1 MSSLKNSSFGKRL
14 RASHEQGNENSPR
27 RKRRRIDLSSTS
39 PPPSPSKKSS
49 SSSTSRPLSTAASDI
64 TNTPVRRHKIRY
76 SGGHSGELGD
86 RFVPGRDTSSIRAS
100 YSLKGEIGSPIALKT
115 ATTQRFPPDPVRD
128 QANDLYKSI
137 LRSELSTCSPSRLPA
152 TPSPTPKRIFG
163 YKPSVPLALEP
174 NISPERLNNPFDMS
188 YQTSPVQNETRSLM
202 SQPRPQIRKVDRAP
216 YRCLDAPDLSDDFYT
231 NLVDWSSS
239 GILGVGLG
247 GTVFLWRADNLSVS
261 QLCSVSSP
269 KDEYSSVAW
278 MKTENT
284 VAVGTYDGHLAI
296 YDAVAQK
303 LLRTYQD
310 AHDGKRIGCLSWTSS
325 VISSGSRDHT
335 VQHRD
340 IRDPSFSPFK
350 TSTGHKQE
358 VCGVKWSG
366 DGGPSHSLLAS
377 GGNDNKV
384 CVWDLR
390 GSTRAQ
396 TLGVPSVTETS
407 FVPPPVGPLQ
417 RISGDMP
424 LYKFHQHKAAVKGLA
439 WDPHISGV
447 LASGGGQRDRCIRF
461 WNTANGTMLN
471 EIDTGSQVCN
481 LLWSVNS
488 HELVSTHGYSTTTV
502 PNQICV
508 WKYPTMTMVS
518 SLVGHTQCVQY
529 VALNPNGDTI
539 VTGGGDQTLRFWS
552 VFPGRTQP
560 SKNEDSVLN
569 HDKLI
574 R

>member
-14 RASHEQGNENSPR
+14 RASHDASNENSPR
-27 RKRRRIDLSSTS
+27 RKRRRIDLKLNQDV
-39 PPPSPSKKSS
+39 PLSPSKKAS
-49 SSSTSRPLSTAASDI
+49 SSSTTVLLTAATDI
-64 TNTPVRRHKIRY
+64 TNTPVRRQKIRY
-76 SGGHSGELGD
+76 SGESGD
-86 RFVPGRDTSSIRAS
+86 RFVPSRDTGSIRAS
-100 YSLKGEIGSPIALKT
+100 YSLQGDVESPITVKT
-115 ATTQRFPPDPVRD
+115 ITSQRFPPDPVRE

-137 LRSELSTCSPSRLPA
+137 LRSELSACSPSRLPT
-152 TPSPTPKRIFG
+152 TPSPSPRRVLTYNTPMTT
-163 YKPSVPLALEP
+163 PHDP
-174 NISPERLNNPFDMS
+174 NISPEHLNNPFDVS
-188 YQTSPVQNETRSLM
+188 YQASPVQNETRSLI

-261 QLCSVSSP
+261 QLCSVASP

-284 VAVGTYDGHLAI
+284 VAVGTYDGHITI
-296 YDAVAQK
+296 YDAVAQQPI
-303 LLRTYQD
+303 RSYRN
-310 AHDGKRIGCLSWTSS
+310 AHDGKRVGCLSWTSS
-325 VISSGSRDHT
+325 IISSGSRDHS
-335 VQHRD
+335 VQHHD
-340 IRDPSFSPFK
+340 IRDPSSCPFK
-350 TSTGHKQE
+350 TSIGHKQE
-358 VCGVKWSG
+358 VCGIKWSG
-366 DGGPSHSLLAS
+366 DGGPDKALLAS

-390 GSTRAQ
+390 GSKRAQ
-396 TLGVPSVTETS
+396 ILGVPTLPKPG
-407 FVPPPVGPLQ
+407 FVPSPGNLMEK
-417 RISGDMP
+417 ISGDMP

-439 WDPHISGV
+439 WDPHISGL

-461 WNTANGTMLN
+461 WNTTNGTMLN

-481 LLWSVNS
+481 LLWSTNS

-508 WKYPTMTMVS
+508 WKYPTLTMVS

-552 VFPGRTQP
+552 VFPGRTP
-560 SKNEDSVLN
+560 PAKNEDSVLN